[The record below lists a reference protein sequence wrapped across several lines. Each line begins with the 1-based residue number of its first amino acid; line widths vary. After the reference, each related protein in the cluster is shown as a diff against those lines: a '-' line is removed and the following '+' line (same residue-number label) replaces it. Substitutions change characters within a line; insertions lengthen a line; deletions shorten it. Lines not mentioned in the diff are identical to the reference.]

1 MDGGKNRPGID
12 CMKRFVMTLLPAAA
26 LLALYSCASSYNI
39 HGFSNVSTLDGRM
52 LYLKVLDGDEFRNV
66 DSCDVVHG
74 QFSFH
79 GTYDSVYMANIFME
93 NEQLMPI
100 VVEGGDITVKVDNTD
115 MKADGSPM
123 NEKLFDFLHQYNQIV
138 GAQADLV
145 HRHDQA
151 IMNGSNMNAVLREL
165 QLEDMRLSVQEDSLV
180 TGFVTEN
187 YNNILGPG
195 VFFLTTIGYDYPLL
209 TPWVEDIMSRATT
222 YFKSNPY
229 VRAYYQKALENQQ
242 IMNGLLDAPSSPY
255 TTAGQSPL
263 SPGDL
268 AAPAE

>member
-1 MDGGKNRPGID
+1 
-12 CMKRFVMTLLPAAA
+12 MKRFRVWLLMLVAS
-26 LLALYSCASSYNI
+26 LVVLSCASSYNI
-39 HGFSNVSTLDGRM
+39 QGSSNISNLDGRM
-52 LYLKVLDGDEFRNV
+52 LYLKVLDGEEFKDI

-74 QFSFH
+74 EFIFH

-100 VVEGGDITVKVDNTD
+100 VVEGGNIKVKVDNAQIV
-115 MKADGSPM
+115 ADGSPL
-123 NEKLFDFLHQYNQIV
+123 NEKLFDFLSKYNQIV

-151 IMNGSNMNAVLREL
+151 IMNGSNMNEVLAEL
-165 QLEDMRLSVQEDSLV
+165 QLEDMRLAVLEDSLV
-180 TGFVTEN
+180 THFVTEN

-209 TPWVEDIMSRATT
+209 TPWVEDIMSKATT

-229 VRAYYQKALENQQ
+229 VRDYYQKALENQQ
-242 IMNGLLDAPSSPY
+242 IMNGLLEVPDSPY
-255 TTAGQSPL
+255 ATPPQPTPMSL
-263 SPGDL
+263 D
-268 AAPAE
+268 AAPTANELATPIE